1 MHGIYY
7 NALHILAMDIGVV
20 TGLHKDQRLSILG
33 VLQKVIR
40 RHWLADIFVR

>member
-20 TGLHKDQRLSILG
+20 TGLHKDQRLSM
-33 VLQKVIR
+33 VELQTSVTW
-40 RHWLADIFVR
+40 HWLADIFVR